1 MVHRVC
7 RELGSKKNI
16 VVINDEAHHCYRR
29 KPDGEAETLT
39 GEERN
44 EAEKRNEEARVW
56 ISGLEA
62 VQRQDRHPG
71 DLRPVGDAVLPA
83 RLGLSGRA
91 RSSPG
96 SSPTSR

>member
-1 MVHRVC
+1 MVNRVC
-7 RELGSKKNI
+7 RELGSKRNI

-29 KPDGEAETLT
+29 KPDGEAETLK
-39 GEERN
+39 GEDRT

-62 VQRQDRHPG
+62 VHDKLGIRAIY
-71 DLRPVGDAVLPA
+71 DLSATPFFLRG
-83 RLGLSGRA
+83 SGYREGTLF
-91 RSSPG
+91 PG